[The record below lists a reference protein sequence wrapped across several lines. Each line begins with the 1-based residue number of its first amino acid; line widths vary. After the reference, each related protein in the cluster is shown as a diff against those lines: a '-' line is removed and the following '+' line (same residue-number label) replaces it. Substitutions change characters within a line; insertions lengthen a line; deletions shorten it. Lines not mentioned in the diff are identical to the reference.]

1 MIATSVMSR
10 GLDVSGVNLVI
21 NYMIPEVYHI
31 FKKYG
36 EGEKWLQAVAA
47 AYLYRWNSSV

>member
-1 MIATSVMSR
+1 MIASSVMSR

-21 NYMIPEVYHI
+21 NYMIPEVYHV
-31 FKKYG
+31 FNKYG

-47 AYLYRWNSSV
+47 AYLYR